1 MTNFTPTVGSV
12 PAQPTQP
19 IPYKLVPMD
28 RGLIPQIAALEKL
41 CFSVPWTEEMLTE
54 ELESMN
60 STCIVA
66 VTDDRTVLGY
76 AGITVVLDEGY
87 INNIAVARKYRR
99 MGLGSDLLGVFLRF
113 AEAQNLAFLTLEVAL
128 YHKFGFEEVG
138 RRKNYYDKPTED
150 AILMTKFF
158 RKEGNA
164 Q

>member
-28 RGLIPQIAALEKL
+28 RDLIPQIAALEQR

-66 VTDDRTVLGY
+66 VTDDGLRRHHRHFGRGLHQQ
-76 AGITVVLDEGY
+76 
-87 INNIAVARKYRR
+87 YRR
-99 MGLGSDLLGVFLRF
+99 
-113 AEAQNLAFLTLEVAL
+113 
-128 YHKFGFEEVG
+128 
-138 RRKNYYDKPTED
+138 
-150 AILMTKFF
+150 
-158 RKEGNA
+158 
-164 Q
+164 